1 MIVEW
6 RIKINVNE
14 SIAIVIVC
22 RVETSAGMECDLAH
36 GCNQCVLLAVDTCSC
51 DLRCL
56 YKFQYSELIHTH
68 STYALKHVHVCMH

>member
-14 SIAIVIVC
+14 SIAIVC
-22 RVETSAGMECDLAH
+22 RVETSAGMECDLAR
-36 GCNQCVLLAVDTCSC
+36 GCNQCVLLAVDTCSRN
-51 DLRCL
+51 LRCL

-68 STYALKHVHVCMH
+68 STYALKHVHVYIH